1 MIPPPSPPS
10 QTDNIPLR
18 RFNAW
23 EVCPFPIKR
32 RPLRECQPE
41 SQPLIYDL
49 DNPLV
54 RDSDRLNLSP
64 KKPSFDILSHLRG
77 YVLQAMDRL
86 KRSKARY
93 YADKL
98 AVDAE
103 PGLTNAQLMLTN
115 HDLKP
120 GT

>member
-1 MIPPPSPPS
+1 MVLVPPPSPPT

-18 RFNAW
+18 RFKRLGG
-23 EVCPFPIKR
+23 PPLSTKR
-32 RPLRECQPE
+32 RPSPERQPE
-41 SQPLIYDL
+41 SQPLIYGFDE
-49 DNPLV
+49 PY
-54 RDSDRLNLSP
+54 DSDGDPLSLTPEQPSSDTPSNLRR
-64 KKPSFDILSHLRG
+64 H
-77 YVLQAMDRL
+77 VLKAMDRL

-98 AVDAE
+98 AVEAE

-120 GT
+120 